1 MTSLSAARIRVNQNV
16 ISATPSILY
25 FQDQESWFPIQLIP
39 RFTDIK
45 CWNDREIQSKAT
57 ARSQLIDGKNTKLE
71 SKVKF
76 WIKTNQKFPHQFRY
90 TCSQKGKRRISA
102 RRGGG
107 GLEGGCGGG
116 TGMKENSLSYGPITR
131 APVHGFLS
139 GIPKLVK
146 KIMVSWIMRR
156 FVKQISRWLKT
167 NQR

>member
-57 ARSQLIDGKNTKLE
+57 ARLQLIDGKNTKLE

-76 WIKTNQKFPHQFRY
+76 WINTYQKGPHEVRS
-90 TCSQKGKRRISA
+90 TCCRQGKRRNSEAEI
-102 RRGGG
+102 
-107 GLEGGCGGG
+107 EGECSFIL
-116 TGMKENSLSYGPITR
+116 TI
-131 APVHGFLS
+131 
-139 GIPKLVK
+139 I
-146 KIMVSWIMRR
+146 
-156 FVKQISRWLKT
+156 
-167 NQR
+167 

>member
-57 ARSQLIDGKNTKLE
+57 ARLQLIDGKNTKLE

-76 WIKTNQKFPHQFRY
+76 WNKTNQKFPHRFRY
-90 TCSQKGKRRISA
+90 TCSRKRKRRISA
-102 RRGGG
+102 RRGAGG
-107 GLEGGCGGG
+107 VEGGCGGG
-116 TGMKENSLSYGPITR
+116 AGNEGELSFIQPYKTSTSTWIPRWNPQVSEEDYGVMDNEEIR
-131 APVHGFLS
+131 KAD
-139 GIPKLVK
+139 
-146 KIMVSWIMRR
+146 
-156 FVKQISRWLKT
+156 
-167 NQR
+167 